1 MTRVTR
7 PVADLSRNQ
16 PPLADPNT
24 RASLVRIP
32 LRAQVY
38 KSAFL
43 VFLLFY
49 VGRRLVR
56 GRSPVQ
62 GALQNVWKIHTII
75 FFGVRVYR
83 RDMDLLTTCI
93 RHFTVHWH
101 TRTCV
106 PSLLT
111 ASTSRFLAVH
121 LTAWSFYS
129 FRGHTV
135 ARWLTLNN
143 RNS

>member
-16 PPLADPNT
+16 PPLADPNA
-24 RASLVRIP
+24 RASLVRVA

-49 VGRRLVR
+49 AGRGLVR
-56 GRSPVQ
+56 GRSLVQ

-75 FFGVRVYR
+75 FLGGTYPQTGYG
-83 RDMDLLTTCI
+83 LI
-93 RHFTVHWH
+93 HHFTVH
-101 TRTCV
+101 
-106 PSLLT
+106 
-111 ASTSRFLAVH
+111 
-121 LTAWSFYS
+121 
-129 FRGHTV
+129 
-135 ARWLTLNN
+135 
-143 RNS
+143 